1 MEAQENKQERK
12 ELLYELGM
20 RIQAARRANKMTQE
34 YFAEAVELGDKTV
47 SAIECGRA
55 GVSITKLKKICTVL
69 GVSSDSLLFGE
80 QEKNDVQA
88 LAERLSRLTPEQFR
102 IVCDVINSLQ
112 EAFALS
118 EKNKA

>member
-1 MEAQENKQERK
+1 MKEKK
-12 ELLYELGM
+12 EL
-20 RIQAARRANKMTQE
+20 N
-34 YFAEAVELGDKTV
+34 VELGFRMQEARRKAGYTQDQFAELIELSTKNI
-47 SAIECGRA
+47 SAIECGHA

-88 LAERLSRLTPEQFR
+88 LAERLSRLPPEQFR

-118 EKNKA
+118 KKNKA

>member
-1 MEAQENKQERK
+1 MERQEF
-12 ELLYELGM
+12 LYELGM

-34 YFAEAVELGDKTV
+34 SFAEAVELGDKTV

-55 GVSITKLKKICTVL
+55 GISIAKLKKICTVL

-88 LAERLSRLTPEQFR
+88 LSERLARLTPEQFR

-112 EAFALS
+112 EAFAINERT
-118 EKNKA
+118 EK